1 MEIIKKTAIPESL
14 NCIKKLFKTPYKGI
28 NWNDER
34 IGENRKKLRKHILD
48 NEQKGKCAYCSC
60 RLELESSHIDHFL
73 KRELF
78 EEKTFCHNN
87 LFVSCL
93 SNNHCANYKDNLLKH
108 LGNNTEAK
116 NINKKL
122 ISPIENITNF
132 IGYNLSCFSF
142 PKRDLN
148 SSDKERAELTIE
160 YFNINHS
167 ELKQRRIQILRNV
180 LDTLKGISNEDFEN
194 WVNNLLNQ
202 IPIKDFI
209 ISILP
214 KLKKLA
220 LDKKLL
226 DNYLNNSSL
235 NPYGLLNK

>member
-108 LGNNTEAK
+108 LGNNIEAR

-122 ISPIENITNF
+122 ISPIENITDF
-132 IGYNLSCFSF
+132 IVYDMSCFSF
-142 PKRDLN
+142 PKRELN
-148 SSDKERAELTIE
+148 SSDEERAKLTIE

-214 KLKKLA
+214 KLKELVSNKE
-220 LDKKLL
+220 
-226 DNYLNNSSL
+226 SL
-235 NPYGLLNK
+235 NSHLKLNPMIPYGLLNK